1 MINFSAMVAKRP
13 DRGGATQSVGTI
25 ITFRHVT
32 LIWPRTTRFKG
43 NQMSIFEKAKEI
55 SDKVVDKTVQFSSD
69 ELIAE
74 TIVKAVEKQE
84 SVNNILKE
92 KGSNYRINEIDLQM
106 GIPPTVS
113 FGIQRI
119 NDGQEE
125 PESMSNSESQ
135 TESFEA

>member
-1 MINFSAMVAKRP
+1 
-13 DRGGATQSVGTI
+13 
-25 ITFRHVT
+25 
-32 LIWPRTTRFKG
+32 
-43 NQMSIFEKAKEI
+43 MSIFEKAKEI